1 MRLPGKKPLIIT
13 ERQNEF
19 DPQARRNAAKKRLE
33 PLHVLSEF
41 QN

>member
-1 MRLPGKKPLIIT
+1 MRLPGKKPLILT

-19 DPQARRNAAKKRLE
+19 DSHGRKNAAKKRLE
-33 PLHVLSEF
+33 PLHVLSQF